1 MAVSLIA
8 ALNNII
14 YACACEHNKIFI
26 RNLMI
31 KKNMITKVFIETMQS
46 YLLGKVEKGVKCA
59 CFSYLSHECN
69 DDDKKDMNR
78 DT

>member
-1 MAVSLIA
+1 
-8 ALNNII
+8 
-14 YACACEHNKIFI
+14 
-26 RNLMI
+26 
-31 KKNMITKVFIETMQS
+31 MQS